1 MSFLSCLFISFV
13 FVTAASCH
21 NHGSTAGR
29 ASRTT
34 PKTNFLSQETE
45 QFSSKFVHPGPP
57 SFVSRLGSFQGP
69 WFNHVKFPLLV
80 TADRSAGTITVIDS
94 SRANATKII
103 SVGSASEPMYI
114 ASDVRNRQIWVA
126 DRSTSRLIRY
136 KYTRYGFLRSGSVS
150 TANGT
155 FHTMSTQ
162 DDRTFF
168 PLAWTSCDIDRVTT
182 VHSMNDG
189 KRLATIATPAFIN
202 KLGGFPHDIA
212 VAFRF
217 GVVTYIGATSGK
229 GYVAIYDAFN
239 FKRVAIRALA
249 QDPHVAIR
257 GNSDLFV
264 AAQGGDASQGRV
276 YKLSVPGL
284 NILATDRQPS
294 PHGICISFD
303 ERVVYVTN
311 IAEGGE
317 NAIVVYRASDLKR
330 LNCGNISTPF
340 AVPHNVAQS
349 FDMSKLFVTHSLPD
363 IGATS
368 VFDLDH
374 RGCPVQSTLKV
385 ETTGLLAFGITP
397 FSPQLKIWRYFN

>member
-1 MSFLSCLFISFV
+1 MNVFLCLTIPIV
-13 FVTAASCH
+13 FFTIVSSH
-21 NHGSTAGR
+21 EHEHKPVR

-34 PKTNFLSQETE
+34 LKAAIFSDVTKSSLSKSLRSAPFSASKTGAF
-45 QFSSKFVHPGPP
+45 H
-57 SFVSRLGSFQGP
+57 GP
-69 WFNHVKFPLLV
+69 WINPAKFPFLV
-80 TADRSAGTITVIDS
+80 TADRRAGTITVIDS
-94 SRANATKII
+94 RRVNASTTI
-103 SVGSASEPMYI
+103 SLGTGAEPMYI

-126 DRSTSRLIRY
+126 DRSTSRLIRFI
-136 KYTRYGFLRSGSVS
+136 YTHNGFVRAGSVS

-168 PLAWTSCDIDRVTT
+168 PLAWTSCDTDRVTV
-182 VHSMNDG
+182 VHSMVNG
-189 KRLATIATPAFIN
+189 KRLATIPTPPFID

-217 GVVTYIGATSGK
+217 GVVTYIGASSGK
-229 GYVAIYDAFN
+229 GYVAIYNAFN
-239 FKRVAIRALA
+239 FQRITVRALV

-264 AAQGGDASQGRV
+264 AAQGGDLSQGRV
-276 YKLSVPGL
+276 YKLSVPDL

-303 ERVVYVTN
+303 ERVLYVTN
-311 IAEGGE
+311 IAENGD
-317 NAIVVYRASDLKR
+317 NAIVVYRTSDLKR
-330 LNCGNISTPF
+330 IDCGNISTPF

-368 VFDLDH
+368 VFKLDH
-374 RGCPVQSTLKV
+374 RGCPIQSSL
-385 ETTGLLAFGITP
+385 EIESTGLLAFGITP